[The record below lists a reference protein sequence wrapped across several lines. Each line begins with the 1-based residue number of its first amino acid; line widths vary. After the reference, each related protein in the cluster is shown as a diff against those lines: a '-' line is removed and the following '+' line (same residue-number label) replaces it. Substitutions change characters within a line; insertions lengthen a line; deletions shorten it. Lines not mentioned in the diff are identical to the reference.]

1 MKSVSKIV
9 LLAFSFL
16 ALLSAC
22 ETTPPA
28 AISVALS
35 PDTAD
40 VIVTQS
46 VQLMATVHNSTNS
59 VVTWSLSGAGCS
71 GATCGTISSTGL
83 YTAPASVPN
92 PAIVTVKATSVADT
106 SKSAS
111 ATITIHT
118 DVNLWTWVS
127 GSNTYLQKGI
137 YGTKGTAAS
146 SNIPGARNSAV
157 SWLDSSGKLWLF
169 GGDGYDSTG
178 TNGALNDLWKYDPTT
193 NEWTWVSGSNTV
205 DQTGIYGT
213 KGTAAPS
220 NLPGARGYAVSWIDS
235 SGNLWLFG
243 GAGFDSAGNRDDLN
257 DLWKYDPTTDE
268 WTWVSGS
275 NTCLQKGIY
284 GTKGTATSSN
294 IPGTRNSAVSWI
306 DSSGKLWLFGGSGF
320 DWIPF
325 RGFLNDLW
333 KYDPIT
339 NEWTWVSG
347 NNIVDQAGSYGT
359 QGIAASS
366 NIPGA
371 RRWPISWIDSSGNLW
386 LFGGQEWLAGYI
398 NDLWKYDPTANEW
411 TWVSGSSTGYQ
422 AGIYGTKGTA
432 ASSNIPGARVS
443 AVSWLDSSS
452 KLWLFG
458 GSGHDSAADF
468 GILNDLWKYDP
479 ITNEWTW
486 VSGSNT
492 RNQAGIP
499 GTKGTAASSNIPGAR
514 NVLVSWLDSS
524 GKLWLFGG
532 DGYDSAGNQGLLND
546 LWQYIR

>member
-193 NEWTWVSGSNTV
+193 DEWTWVSGSNTV

-220 NLPGARGYAVSWIDS
+220 NLPGARGYAV
-235 SGNLWLFG
+235 
-243 GAGFDSAGNRDDLN
+243 
-257 DLWKYDPTTDE
+257 
-268 WTWVSGS
+268 
-275 NTCLQKGIY
+275 
-284 GTKGTATSSN
+284 
-294 IPGTRNSAVSWI
+294 
-306 DSSGKLWLFGGSGF
+306 
-320 DWIPF
+320 
-325 RGFLNDLW
+325 
-333 KYDPIT
+333 
-339 NEWTWVSG
+339 
-347 NNIVDQAGSYGT
+347 
-359 QGIAASS
+359 
-366 NIPGA
+366 
-371 RRWPISWIDSSGNLW
+371 SWIDSSGNLW

-486 VSGSNT
+486 VSGSNI

>member
-169 GGDGYDSTG
+169 GGDGYDS
-178 TNGALNDLWKYDPTT
+178 
-193 NEWTWVSGSNTV
+193 
-205 DQTGIYGT
+205 
-213 KGTAAPS
+213 
-220 NLPGARGYAVSWIDS
+220 
-235 SGNLWLFG
+235 
-243 GAGFDSAGNRDDLN
+243 
-257 DLWKYDPTTDE
+257 
-268 WTWVSGS
+268 
-275 NTCLQKGIY
+275 
-284 GTKGTATSSN
+284 
-294 IPGTRNSAVSWI
+294 
-306 DSSGKLWLFGGSGF
+306 
-320 DWIPF
+320 
-325 RGFLNDLW
+325 
-333 KYDPIT
+333 
-339 NEWTWVSG
+339 
-347 NNIVDQAGSYGT
+347 
-359 QGIAASS
+359 
-366 NIPGA
+366 
-371 RRWPISWIDSSGNLW
+371 
-386 LFGGQEWLAGYI
+386 
-398 NDLWKYDPTANEW
+398 
-411 TWVSGSSTGYQ
+411 
-422 AGIYGTKGTA
+422 
-432 ASSNIPGARVS
+432 
-443 AVSWLDSSS
+443 
-452 KLWLFG
+452 
-458 GSGHDSAADF
+458 
-468 GILNDLWKYDP
+468 
-479 ITNEWTW
+479 
-486 VSGSNT
+486 
-492 RNQAGIP
+492 
-499 GTKGTAASSNIPGAR
+499 
-514 NVLVSWLDSS
+514 
-524 GKLWLFGG
+524 
-532 DGYDSAGNQGLLND
+532 AGNQGLLND